1 MEAGR
6 ETARLLHVHVAELP
20 MRKTLL
26 LLVPIALLGAC
37 TYGITLDDAG
47 KNVRTAWSGDLS
59 SCRDLGKVTVSVMDH
74 VGPVNRND
82 IKVRDELE
90 VMARNE
96 AAKMHADTIKP
107 LSEPTDGSQP
117 WGAFQCG
124 NAQLAPANRPAGNP
138 ANPAAAP
145 NPQTAPGAFETYPVK
160 GN

>member
-1 MEAGR
+1 
-6 ETARLLHVHVAELP
+6 

-37 TYGITLDDAG
+37 TWGITLDDAA
-47 KNVRTAWSGDLS
+47 KNVRTAWTGDVS
-59 SCRDLGKVTVSVMDH
+59 SCHDLGKVTVSVMDH

-107 LSEPTDGSQP
+107 LGELTDGSQP
-117 WGAFQCG
+117 WGAYQCG
-124 NAQLAPANRPAGNP
+124 TAQLAPSNHPTAKPSAP
-138 ANPAAAP
+138 AN
-145 NPQTAPGAFETYPVK
+145 APGTAETFPVK
-160 GN
+160 GG

>member
-1 MEAGR
+1 
-6 ETARLLHVHVAELP
+6 

-47 KNVRTAWSGDLS
+47 KNVRTAWSGDVS

-74 VGPVNRND
+74 VGPIDRND

-107 LSEPTDGSQP
+107 MGEPTDGSQP
-117 WGAFQCG
+117 WGAYQCG
-124 NAQLAPANRPAGNP
+124 SAQLAPAGRPANP
-138 ANPAAAP
+138 ANPNPAAP
-145 NPQTAPGAFETYPVK
+145 GSAAPSGFETYPVK
-160 GN
+160 NN